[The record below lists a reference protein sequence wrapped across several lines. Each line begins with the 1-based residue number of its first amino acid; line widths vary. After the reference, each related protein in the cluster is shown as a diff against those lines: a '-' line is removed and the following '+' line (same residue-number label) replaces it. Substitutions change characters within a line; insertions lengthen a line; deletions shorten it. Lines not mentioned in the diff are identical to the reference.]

1 MNSTSEHL
9 HFKHISISF
18 GTKRK
23 SPFIRINTQIPPLN
37 IFNSSTYLFLLALK
51 AGLYVVKQ
59 REEKRLVILTF
70 CIKIIERRILENKKE
85 KKKNLAY
92 MSLLRKVIK
101 YKIFIS
107 CKWEI
112 SLTSRYCYSYTHTHT
127 HTHTHIYIYI
137 YICLDEHILAFKV
150 VKCFLPFM

>member
-1 MNSTSEHL
+1 MKSTSKRL

-23 SPFIRINTQIPPLN
+23 SPFIRINTQISPLN

-92 MSLLRKVIK
+92 MSLLRKVTK

-112 SLTSRYCYSYTHTHT
+112 SLTSRYCYSYIYMY
-127 HTHTHIYIYI
+127 IYIYI
-137 YICLDEHILAFKV
+137 YMFRWT
-150 VKCFLPFM
+150 

>member
-1 MNSTSEHL
+1 MNSTFEHL

-23 SPFIRINTQIPPLN
+23 SPFIRINTQISPLN

-92 MSLLRKVIK
+92 MSLLRKVTK
-101 YKIFIS
+101 YKFFIS

-112 SLTSRYCYSYTHTHT
+112 SLTSRYCYSY
-127 HTHTHIYIYI
+127 IYIYVCIYI
-137 YICLDEHILAFKV
+137 YICLDEHSLAFEV